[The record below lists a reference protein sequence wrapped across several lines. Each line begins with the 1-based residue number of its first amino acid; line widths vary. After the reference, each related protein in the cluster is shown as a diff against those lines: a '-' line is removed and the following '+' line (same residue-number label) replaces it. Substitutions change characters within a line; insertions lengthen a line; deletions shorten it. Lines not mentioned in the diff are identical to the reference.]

1 MARARGIPAVVGARR
16 LAALARDGD
25 TVAVDGFAGR
35 VILNP
40 GPGEIE
46 RFRKRRRAFVRLQR
60 RRERLAAADP
70 VTRDGHRVVLG
81 ANMEIPEEIDYI
93 ESRGADG
100 VGLFRTEFFFM
111 LHQRV
116 PTEEEQVAVYGEI
129 ARRLAGRELVVRV
142 LDVGG
147 DKVASYLHLARERNP
162 YLGMRGI
169 RYLLSHRDVF
179 RTQLRALLRAGTEGP
194 ISILLPMVHA
204 VDELEATRALLAEA
218 AAELAREGVSHD
230 PSPRVGV
237 MIEVPSAVLLAEEF
251 ARRCDFLSLGSND
264 LMQYLLAVDRDHEA
278 LRDLYDPLHPA
289 VLRAVERVVRAGHR
303 EGKPVS
309 LCGEMGSDPRALPLL
324 LGMGLD
330 RLSVSPYLLPEVKQ
344 TIRVL
349 RYADCRELA
358 QDALTLPTAEAV
370 HRCVEQRLGTDYSGV
385 LRLAHEDN
393 GRRKGARR

>member
-1 MARARGIPAVVGARR
+1 
-16 LAALARDGD
+16 
-25 TVAVDGFAGR
+25 
-35 VILNP
+35 
-40 GPGEIE
+40 
-46 RFRKRRRAFVRLQR
+46 
-60 RRERLAAADP
+60 
-70 VTRDGHRVVLG
+70 
-81 ANMEIPEEIDYI
+81 
-93 ESRGADG
+93 

-179 RTQLRALLRAGTEGP
+179 RTQLRSLLRAGTEGP

-218 AAELAREGVSHD
+218 AADLAREGVPHD

-393 GRRKGARR
+393 GRRKGTRR